1 MRILHF
7 SQTPLAGA
15 PWHIVQ
21 CLRKYGGL
29 DVDLC
34 NGRYKYADGRV
45 FPYEKLWPI
54 DIHRYDI
61 IHIHNQLPPQLL
73 RELKSFKG
81 KVFATLH
88 SVPRLHNWKELMEF
102 VGKEN
107 TFVIWQPYQVWEYKR
122 EKLIGLP
129 TLIDIYN
136 PIFKQKKFDEL
147 TINFAPS
154 NKLPITHPASKG
166 YFEVVNILKEVQE
179 RTGVR
184 LLIYSDKP
192 HLEDIALKCRSHII
206 IDDVLHSTWHLTTF
220 FGLAG
225 NCYVVSGLSPQ
236 VFGKWYKHGG
246 KIPTITA
253 KLKNLKEVLFDLI
266 NQIKCGI
273 ISPQGR
279 EWMEMYWNPK
289 KLVNY
294 YLEIY
299 NI

>member
-15 PWHIVQ
+15 PYHIVQ

-34 NGRYKYADGRV
+34 NGKYNYVDGRV

-54 DIHRYDI
+54 KIHEYNI
-61 IHIHNQLPPQLL
+61 IHIHNQLPPFLL
-73 RELKSFKG
+73 QKLKRFKG
-81 KVFATLH
+81 KIFATLH

-107 TFVIWQPYQVWEYKR
+107 TFVIWQPYQVWEYKK

-136 PIFKQKKFDEL
+136 PIFKQEKFNKI

-154 NKLPITHPASKG
+154 NKLPITHSASKG
-166 YFEVVNILKEVQE
+166 YYEVTNILHEVKNLMDIN
-179 RTGVR
+179 
-184 LLIYSDKP
+184 LLIYTDKP
-192 HLEDIALKCRSHII
+192 HFKDLELKCKSHII

-225 NCYVVSGLSPQ
+225 NCHVVSGLSPQ
-236 VFGKWYKHGG
+236 VFGNWYRFGG
-246 KIPTITA
+246 KIPTITS
-253 KLKNLKEVLFDLI
+253 KLKNLKDVLIDLI
-266 NQIKCGI
+266 NQIEYGI

-279 EWMEMYWNPK
+279 DWMEKYWNPK

-294 YLEIY
+294 HLEIY
-299 NI
+299 NL